1 MKLFTKRTWIVERV
15 KQRKAKEQ
23 PDYAAAERDF
33 CRLVEQGLIYEV
45 QKIGIAQ
52 QVSAYAVR

>member
-1 MKLFTKRTWIVERV
+1 
-15 KQRKAKEQ
+15 
-23 PDYAAAERDF
+23 
-33 CRLVEQGLIYEV
+33 V

>member
-1 MKLFTKRTWIVERV
+1 MKLFTKRTWVVDRV

-23 PDYAAAERDF
+23 PDYAGAERDF
-33 CRLVEQGLIYEV
+33 CRLVDQGVIYEV

-52 QVSAYAVR
+52 QVSAYTLR